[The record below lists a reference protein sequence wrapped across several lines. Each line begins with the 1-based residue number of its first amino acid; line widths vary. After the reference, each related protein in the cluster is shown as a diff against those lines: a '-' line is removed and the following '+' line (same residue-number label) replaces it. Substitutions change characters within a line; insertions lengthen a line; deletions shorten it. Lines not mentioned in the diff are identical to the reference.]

1 MQNGNPERAAA
12 CPTDFRVLWT
22 GDPRSVT
29 ISGMWDP
36 IVLPAWL
43 FWLGVVLGT
52 AGLIDRVVGPSLRW
66 MFRRRI
72 NRAIDELNDRL
83 RVRIQPFKLTER
95 RVLIERLVYDP
106 DVMAAIEEHTAG
118 TGMPRE
124 AAVAEVEAYA
134 REIVPSFSAYAY
146 FSIGAR
152 ISRWIAQALY
162 RVRLGAFDEDALRK
176 VDPDATVIF
185 VMNHR
190 SNVDYLLVTYLA
202 STQSALSY
210 AVGEWARV
218 WPLSRII
225 RAMGAYFIR
234 RRSRNTLYRRVLA
247 RYVRMA
253 TDGGVTQAIF
263 PEGGLSRDGRLAPP
277 KLGLLSYILSGFEP
291 GTSRDVVFVPVGL
304 NYDRVLEDRILMAAE
319 EGPEGKARFRVRPWT
334 VAGFVLRLIWLRL
347 TGRLYRFGYACVSF
361 GEPLSLREFLGD
373 HGDDQPP
380 VEALGKVLTERI
392 GQVVPVLPV
401 SLIARVMLGADGPLS
416 SIDIKLQAERML
428 GLLDEA
434 GAHSYVPR
442 SDLDYAVEV
451 GLRMLV
457 LRRIVVETDGILR
470 IAEGQRPMLEYYANA
485 IAHLS
490 TTS

>member
-1 MQNGNPERAAA
+1 
-12 CPTDFRVLWT
+12 
-22 GDPRSVT
+22 
-29 ISGMWDP
+29 MWDP
-36 IVLPAWL
+36 VVLPAWL
-43 FWLGVVLGT
+43 FWLGVLLGT
-52 AGLIDRVVGPSLRW
+52 AGLIDRIVGPGLRW

-83 RVRIQPFKLTER
+83 RVRIHPFKLTKR
-95 RVLIERLVYDP
+95 QVLIERLVYDP
-106 DVMAAIEEHTAG
+106 EVMAAIEEHTAE

-124 AAVAEVEAYA
+124 AAVAEVETYA

-162 RVRLGAFDEDALRK
+162 RVRLGAFDEEALRR
-176 VDPDATVIF
+176 VDPEATVIF

-210 AVGEWARV
+210 AVGEWARI

-234 RRSRNTLYRRVLA
+234 RRSRNALYRRVLA

-263 PEGGLSRDGRLAPP
+263 PEGGLSRDGRLASP
-277 KLGLLSYILSGFEP
+277 KLGLLSYILAGFEP
-291 GTSRDVVFVPVGL
+291 ETSRDVVFVPVGL
-304 NYDRVLEDRILMAAE
+304 NYDRVLEDRILMAAT
-319 EGPEGKARFRVRPWT
+319 EGPEGKARFRVSAWT
-334 VAGFVLRLIWLRL
+334 AIGFVLRLIWLRL

-361 GEPLSLREFLGD
+361 GTPLSLRDYLGKL
-373 HGDDQPP
+373 DDQSP
-380 VEALGKVLTERI
+380 VEALGEELTRRI
-392 GQVVPVLPV
+392 GQVIPVLPV
-401 SLIARVMLGADGPLS
+401 SLIARVMLEADQPLS
-416 SIDIKLQAERML
+416 AIDVKLRGERML
-428 GLLDEA
+428 AELHSA

-457 LRRIVVETDGILR
+457 LRRIITDESGTYTTVDD
-470 IAEGQRPMLEYYANA
+470 QRDVLQYYANA
-485 IAHLS
+485 IAHLPPPA
-490 TTS
+490 